1 MATTKKCWCGK
12 KELVSF
18 SSAYL
23 RCPSCRTLIAKK
35 AVPQEF
41 YGKDYWFSYQEKEL
55 GCPNINKRA
64 RADLQ
69 ERCLYWLRTILKYR
83 TPPARALELGSAH
96 GGFVALLNWAGY
108 EARGLEI
115 HPWVA
120 HFARKTFAVETLLG
134 PLESQNLRKKS
145 LDIIVMMD
153 VLEHLPDP
161 VGTISCCLELL
172 DRDGIMLI
180 QTPQFPEDRDYESLR
195 EQKHEFLRLLQEEGH
210 LQLFSRTAINKLFK
224 HLGAQHIV
232 FEPALFDQYDMFLIV
247 SRRPLKTIARN
258 KIDKQLYAN
267 PASRMVLALLD
278 MKERLNSTGQ
288 LLQEAETDRNSRLQT
303 ISVLN
308 NELQEVAA
316 ESNLRHA
323 QIKKLIAQLKVSE
336 KDRDARSEQIEKLTA
351 QLKGSAAE
359 SAARYKQVEQL
370 TKLLKESEAD
380 RTARMGQITELK
392 KRVDAVEKES
402 QDRIG
407 QIEKLTAQL
416 KGSAAESAARYKQVE
431 QLTKLLKESEA
442 DRASRLQQIEQLNA
456 WLKESDVDR
465 TARFE
470 QIEKLTALLQ
480 ESEKDRTARFEQ
492 IEKLTERVKEVEAE
506 SNARLEQV
514 EQLTVLLKKKDAS
527 QKRRWSA

>member
-380 RTARMGQITELK
+380 R
-392 KRVDAVEKES
+392 
-402 QDRIG
+402 
-407 QIEKLTAQL
+407 
-416 KGSAAESAARYKQVE
+416 
-431 QLTKLLKESEA
+431 
-442 DRASRLQQIEQLNA
+442 ASRLQQIEQLNA